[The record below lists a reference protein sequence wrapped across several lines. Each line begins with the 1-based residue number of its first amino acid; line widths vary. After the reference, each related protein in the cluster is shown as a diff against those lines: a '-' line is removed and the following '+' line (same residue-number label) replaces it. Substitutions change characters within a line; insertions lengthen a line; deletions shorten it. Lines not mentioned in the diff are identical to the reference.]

1 MLLALV
7 PYSDSEMFAESSAL
21 IFVFFSVMPTEF
33 RRDANLVKAI
43 SGPIFHLVLSSAK
56 SYGDLTDKRPIRAAR
71 AGPRIQLT
79 HSIPPFAAWRIDMYI
94 CFVRWSACPFG
105 RTRPG
110 INEKFSAGTWP
121 RGQLVKTEF
130 QEHAKHAAPG
140 TARDSHFD
148 ATHRQPLTEDPVAKL
163 ERLGSQLLRVDGEL
177 R

>member
-1 MLLALV
+1 
-7 PYSDSEMFAESSAL
+7 
-21 IFVFFSVMPTEF
+21 MPTEF